1 MTDDDLDDLGQQ
13 FLITLFEQT
22 KGDVSL
28 QVSMYDIGELLGI
41 DRETASGVAQELMG
55 RQLAEI
61 RTLSGGIGLSAEG
74 AERIQDIVGPMAT
87 DSPGMASLGD
97 GPIMT
102 GADRQAVDEVIS
114 EIKNQ
119 IGSFGLDFDAL
130 GETMAD
136 LKTMEAQLDSPR
148 PKTEIIRECLR
159 SILGVVNKTP
169 DRQVADRLRKLI
181 GE

>member
-1 MTDDDLDDLGQQ
+1 MVDGDLDDLGQQ
-13 FLITLFEQT
+13 FLIALFEQT

-61 RTLSGGIGLSAEG
+61 RTLSGGIGLSADG
-74 AERIQDIVGPMAT
+74 AARIQDIVGPMAP

-102 GADRQAVDEVIS
+102 GGDQQSVDEVIS

-136 LKTMEAQLDSPR
+136 LKTMEAQLDSPK
-148 PKTEIIRECLR
+148 PKTAIIRECLR
-159 SILGVVNKTP
+159 SILGVVNDTP
-169 DRQVADRLRKLI
+169 GKPIADRIRRLLE
-181 GE
+181 G

>member
-13 FLITLFEQT
+13 FLIALFEQT

-28 QVSMYDIGELLGI
+28 QVSMYDIGELLGM

-61 RTLSGGIGLSAEG
+61 RTLSGGIGLSADG
-74 AERIQDIVGPMAT
+74 AARIQDLVGPMAP

-102 GADRQAVDEVIS
+102 DSDQQLVDEVIS
-114 EIKNQ
+114 QIKNQ
-119 IGSFGLDFDAL
+119 MGSFGLDFDAL

-136 LKTMEAQLDSPR
+136 LKAMEAQLDSPK
-148 PKTEIIRECLR
+148 PKTAIIRECLR
-159 SILGVVNKTP
+159 SILGVVNSTTSKP
-169 DRQVADRLRKLI
+169 IVDRIRQLV
-181 GE
+181 E